1 MISDDPDEDA
11 DTLDD
16 GAVFDSYLGD
26 APPRRDIAAS
36 DATTLPDWP
45 EAMRDIGLDLD
56 TETLSWFKAA
66 NTNWRSA
73 MRSVLRAWV
82 VANTAEGPTK
92 IQAVAIVEAGQPEDR
107 P

>member
-11 DTLDD
+11 DLLDD
-16 GAVFDSYLGD
+16 GAMFDRYLGD
-26 APPRRDIAAS
+26 APPRRDSAACA
-36 DATTLPDWP
+36 ATTLPDWP

-82 VANTAEGPTK
+82 VANTAERPTK
-92 IQAVAIVEAGQPEDR
+92 MEAVAIVEAGQPEDR

>member
-11 DTLDD
+11 DMLDD
-16 GAVFDSYLGD
+16 GAMFDKYLGD
-26 APPRRDIAAS
+26 APPRRDSAAS

-82 VANTAEGPTK
+82 VANTAERQTK